1 MCRYS
6 TVNLSSTE
14 CDRPRLGDS
23 AHVYTKYIYRLCR
36 DAEGRAPCNRQVPE
50 EDQLGSDIGS
60 RQGRC
65 PTCDRI
71 FEAEH
76 QYKLA
81 VERATQK
88 YTAEVNHA
96 MQKRED
102 EINDASWVIETVCI
116 LYSKWKVLLIDTSQ
130 YPYIHRSHRRYYS

>member
-6 TVNLSSTE
+6 TLSLSSTE
-14 CDRPRLGDS
+14 CDRIRLGES

-36 DAEGRAPCNRQVPE
+36 DAKGRTPCNFQVPE
-50 EDQLGSDIGS
+50 EDQLGSDVGS

-65 PTCDRI
+65 PTCDKI

-76 QYKLA
+76 EYKLA

-88 YTAEVNHA
+88 YTTEVTNA
-96 MQKRED
+96 LQKRD
-102 EINDASWVIETVCI
+102 EEVNDASWVIETVSI
-116 LYSKWKVLLIDTSQ
+116 PRV
-130 YPYIHRSHRRYYS
+130 